1 MVTVFSQVSAFV
13 SADFVSEFPL
23 QFRFDDLLY
32 KICDN
37 TDVTVSYENEVFVLE
52 GNLEALLSV
61 QNMLVSSYAVFGTNA
76 AMVSEVCA
84 QVNGRI
90 MPVLLFM
97 DEFIVIQHGYIHFF
111 WVCDLKFIKTS
122 ALGNFPQLW

>member
-1 MVTVFSQVSAFV
+1 MVAVFSQVSAFV
-13 SADFVSEFPL
+13 SADFVSGFPL

-52 GNLEALLSV
+52 GDLEALLSV

-76 AMVSEVCA
+76 AMVSEVCVQMNA
-84 QVNGRI
+84 RI
-90 MPVLLFM
+90 MPILYLIN
-97 DEFIVIQHGYIHFF
+97 EFIVIQHGYIYFF
-111 WVCDLKFIKTS
+111 
-122 ALGNFPQLW
+122 